1 MNIKELAEKYE
12 LRKDDFWEL
21 RKNSGKWIITH
32 DACEKIAVTEGIIFE
47 PMEVISYIPTI
58 ITENGEKVQKVTKWG
73 TQTWKPAWAGTCQKK
88 TGDVALLITGY
99 KADNSDYKVQ
109 TTGEANAL
117 NCTAEYYFAM
127 AEKRGKDRVI
137 LKLINAYEYGIY
149 SDVEADNFV
158 KHDKP
163 PTEKQ
168 LETLDNLA
176 DELGVELLGV
186 DKLNRDDVSAKINEL
201 KERKANAELDAKTE
215 EINRIAKEKLKNLI

>member
-1 MNIKELAEKYE
+1 MNIKELTKKYE
-12 LRKDDFWEL
+12 LTKDDFWEL

-47 PMEVISYIPTI
+47 PMEVVSYIPTI
-58 ITENGEKVQKVTKWG
+58 ITENGEKVQQVKWG
-73 TQTWKPAWAGTCQKK
+73 KEFWKPAWAGTCQKK

-99 KADNSDYKVQ
+99 RTDNPDYKIQ
-109 TTGEANAL
+109 TTGEANSL

-149 SDVEADNFV
+149 SDVEAESFE

-163 PTEKQ
+163 ATENQRDMIHNLATELDITVIGVERLTKEEASTTIDSLKEKQ
-168 LETLDNLA
+168 LN
-176 DELGVELLGV
+176 
-186 DKLNRDDVSAKINEL
+186 K
-201 KERKANAELDAKTE
+201 KAEDM
-215 EINRIAKEKLKNLI
+215 AKEKENTNA

>member
-12 LRKDDFWEL
+12 LTKDDFWEL

-32 DACEKIAVTEGIIFE
+32 DACEKIAVTEGIMFE